1 MEEKSLTEEQME
13 DISLHILDIA
23 ENSIA
28 AQAKTIQIRIQE
40 SRKKDLLSLE
50 IDDDGQGMNQ
60 DTMKK
65 ALDPFF
71 TTKNTRR
78 FGFGLSL
85 LSEAAKAAGGN
96 FRIESNPGTGTKVK
110 ATFKA
115 SHIDILPL
123 GDIPQTMISLI
134 MGHPEIEMIYSHTTD
149 KGKYEL
155 DTKDIKA
162 QLNGLPINS
171 PEVLRFIKKHIKE
184 GITTIRR
191 QKWTKRN

>member
-1 MEEKSLTEEQME
+1 ME

-28 AQAKTIQIRIQE
+28 AQAKRIKIRIQE
-40 SRKKDLLSLE
+40 SRKKDLLCLE
-50 IDDDGQGMNQ
+50 IEDNGRGMDRETLN
-60 DTMKK
+60 K

-71 TTKNTRR
+71 TTKKTRR

-85 LSEAAKAAGGN
+85 LSESAKAAEGS
-96 FRIESNPGTGTKVK
+96 FQIKSNPGKGTKVI

-115 SHIDILPL
+115 SHIDTLPL

-134 MGHPEIEMIYSHTTD
+134 LGHPEIDLIYSHTTD
-149 KGKYEL
+149 EGKYTI

-162 QLNGLPINS
+162 QLNGVPLNS
-171 PEVLRFIKKHIKE
+171 PEVLRFIKKHLIE
-184 GITTIRR
+184 GIATLRR
-191 QKWTKRN
+191 